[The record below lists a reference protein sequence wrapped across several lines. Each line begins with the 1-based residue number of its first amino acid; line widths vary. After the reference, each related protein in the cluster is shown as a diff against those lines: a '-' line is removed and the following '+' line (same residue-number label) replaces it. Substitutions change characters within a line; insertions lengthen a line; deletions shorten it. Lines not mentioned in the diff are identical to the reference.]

1 MVLLVSAATGE
12 KFSFVPCQEISPE
25 LRFPCS
31 CALDPTEESLEGP
44 SLLIDCDRVVFPHDL
59 AFIPYGAPIVSF
71 SHRFSGHQSLPS
83 QVCILLTTN
92 SKTKNNAWKFC
103 EQIFSSSLPLRSL
116 DLSHNSLRKLTE
128 RMLHTLQSTLT
139 ELRLSHN
146 LLGDTLN
153 PIFSTSE
160 FRGLKHL
167 HLLDLSSNGIKSIEE
182 GIFEGCHNLKVNA
195 NFCTLAS

>member
-1 MVLLVSAATGE
+1 MLHLKGMLMALLVSTATGE

-83 QVCILLTTN
+83 QVFTLLTEN
-92 SKTKNNAWKFC
+92 SETKNNAWKF
-103 EQIFSSSLPLRSL
+103 
-116 DLSHNSLRKLTE
+116 
-128 RMLHTLQSTLT
+128 
-139 ELRLSHN
+139 
-146 LLGDTLN
+146 
-153 PIFSTSE
+153 
-160 FRGLKHL
+160 
-167 HLLDLSSNGIKSIEE
+167 
-182 GIFEGCHNLKVNA
+182 
-195 NFCTLAS
+195 

>member
-1 MVLLVSAATGE
+1 MALLVSTATGE

-83 QVCILLTTN
+83 QVFFLLKIVKLKIMNILYR
-92 SKTKNNAWKFC
+92 
-103 EQIFSSSLPLRSL
+103 SSLQVYRSAVWIYPTI
-116 DLSHNSLRKLTE
+116 H
-128 RMLHTLQSTLT
+128 
-139 ELRLSHN
+139 
-146 LLGDTLN
+146 
-153 PIFSTSE
+153 F
-160 FRGLKHL
+160 
-167 HLLDLSSNGIKSIEE
+167 
-182 GIFEGCHNLKVNA
+182 VN
-195 NFCTLAS
+195 